1 MSAIIFDFDGTI
13 SDSFD
18 FIVNL
23 MAEAANQSPP
33 TAVQRRQYRGM
44 SMFAIGRS
52 YGHSWL
58 KLLRLFIKGRK
69 QMGLQMRKTIHPY
82 KGMPELI
89 KTLNEEGHQLY
100 ILTSNTVYNV
110 RLFLKHHELKTYFL
124 QTYGSISVFGKAPA
138 LRRLLKSNHLDI
150 NDAVYVGDELRDVQ
164 AAKSL
169 NLRVVAVTWGFTR
182 PEALIEARPTAVAHS
197 PQELLKI
204 LEEM

>member
-18 FIVNL
+18 FVVNL
-23 MAEAANQSPP
+23 LATAAHQPPP
-33 TAVQRRQYRGM
+33 TAEQRLKYRGM
-44 SMFAIGRS
+44 SMFAIGRG

-58 KLLRLFIKGRK
+58 KLLRLFINGRQ
-69 QMGLQMRKTIHPY
+69 QMGLQIRKTIHPY

-89 KTLNEEGHQLY
+89 KKLNEEGHQLY

-110 RLFLKHHELKTYFL
+110 RLFLKHYELKTYFL
-124 QTYGSISVFGKAPA
+124 QTYGSIGVFGKSSA
-138 LRRLLKSNHLDI
+138 LRRLLNSNHLDI
-150 NDAVYVGDELRDVQ
+150 KDAVYVGDELRDVQ
-164 AAKSL
+164 AAHSL

-182 PEALIEARPTAVAHS
+182 SEALAEARPTAVAHN
-197 PQELLKI
+197 PQELLNI